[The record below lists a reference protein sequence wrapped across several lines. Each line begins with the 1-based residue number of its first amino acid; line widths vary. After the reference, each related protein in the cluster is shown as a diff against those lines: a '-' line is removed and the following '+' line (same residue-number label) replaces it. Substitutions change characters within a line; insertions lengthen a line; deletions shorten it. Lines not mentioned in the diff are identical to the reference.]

1 MPDIAPE
8 HSADPLGSID
18 PLSAAY
24 KQICIKLYKQQQE
37 IIALLTEAVRLAPI
51 PPRSDFHRHMLRKR
65 PWTHGTLTAER
76 AHLACIAYSQVQQRS
91 FDIINRAV
99 EMART
104 FGLDHSKLSEAHPH
118 ESCIL

>member
-1 MPDIAPE
+1 LPDIAPE

-51 PPRSDFHRHMLRKR
+51 PPRSDFHRPHAPKETVGSRY
-65 PWTHGTLTAER
+65 TDSGAG
-76 AHLACIAYSQVQQRS
+76 S
-91 FDIINRAV
+91 
-99 EMART
+99 
-104 FGLDHSKLSEAHPH
+104 LSVH
-118 ESCIL
+118 CILAGAAKELRHYQQGS